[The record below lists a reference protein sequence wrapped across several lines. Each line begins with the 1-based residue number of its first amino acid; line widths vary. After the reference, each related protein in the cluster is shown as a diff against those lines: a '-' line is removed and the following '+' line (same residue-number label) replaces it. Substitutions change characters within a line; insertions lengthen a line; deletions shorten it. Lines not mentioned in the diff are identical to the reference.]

1 MKIPAVWMASAFA
14 AGVALAGHCHLPLRI
29 WIAATAIAIAAGV
42 ILALHHHTIPGATFA
57 LLAWFALGG
66 TALSIE
72 RAALPANHISRLI
85 AGGQLDTNEPLRW
98 RGRLRENP
106 IAFPWGTRYEIDLE
120 EVEASGTSLPVRGG
134 LRANLYNGPRTTAA
148 PDDLRAGDRVEALLR
163 ARPRAI
169 SSIQVHLTFTV
180 TSRCNRLI

>member
-14 AGVALAGHCHLPLRI
+14 AGIALAGHCHLPLKI

-42 ILALHHHTIPGATFA
+42 ILAFRDNPIPGATLA

-72 RAALPANHISRLI
+72 RAAVPANHISRLL
-85 AGGQLDTNEPLRW
+85 AGGQLNTNEPLRW

-106 IAFPWGTRYEIDLE
+106 IALPWEHATKSTLKKWKPQ
-120 EVEASGTSLPVRGG
+120 A
-134 LRANLYNGPRTTAA
+134 PRS
-148 PDDLRAGDRVEALLR
+148 P
-163 ARPRAI
+163 
-169 SSIQVHLTFTV
+169 
-180 TSRCNRLI
+180 